1 MLFKPIN
8 MKTFLTKISFMVLT
22 KPLTIF
28 IPLRFSSKGPG
39 PIKEGS
45 KLLGKGSTPKP
56 LPPSPLKTPGSIVDK
71 SKNYPKPIAPKYY
84 YNHNT
89 YVVGHK
95 PVLDNPY
102 VAFALTEKQKEHDA
116 LIKTQQGNAMILDH
130 IKKSSSYS
138 TSAQTSSGTSTHSSS
153 HQNTTTTTT
162 SHADPKGIVFCD
174 KPPIPTPPTLP
185 LKPLVKAQP
194 AVPITENALQNAAK
208 TLKPPK
214 PLIPENTLIP
224 DVSNEKPETVSK
236 IALESAKKLSRED
249 LVKEMLSRG
258 LFTKDNTIPIEVI
271 TDAGEKVIIGKGTD
285 YKLTGIGYAYVKK
298 ISKPLYIK
306 NTDDVKEETFDF
318 YIGVAKHKE
327 NLFLNSGDQT
337 HMFVVYKRNDKTW
350 FSPGYLTSKP
360 TDVHLGDMQFK
371 LYQDINYGGNIPNN
385 KLKNK
390 PQFFTYYDNAKNISK
405 DQIIL
410 LKGGHDYIEYL
421 GKTAIMTTL
430 CQKIMKKDYV
440 NYNPEGITI
449 EQCIAACMDYDTVVK
464 KKLSHPPIYA
474 DILNSAQMAAKEAIK
489 KKAIKPLTD
498 ETIPE

>member
-84 YNHNT
+84 YNHKT

-236 IALESAKKLSRED
+236 IVSGLAITLSQQEVR
-249 LVKEMLSRG
+249 KEMLDRK
-258 LFTKDNTIPIEVI
+258 LMTKDDAMPIEVM
-271 TDAGEKVIIGKGTD
+271 TETGEIIVMGHTGQGTA
-285 YKLTGIGYAYVKK
+285 YKLTGFGYGHFMKANV
-298 ISKPLYIK
+298 PLYMENIF
-306 NTDDVKEETFDF
+306 NFKEKFDF
-318 YIGVAKHKE
+318 YVAVIKQKEDIFQSAAEDKHMLAVFRE
-327 NLFLNSGDQT
+327 SDQ
-337 HMFVVYKRNDKTW
+337 TW
-350 FSPGYLTSKP
+350 FSPGYLTSQP
-360 TDVHLGDMQFK
+360 TLITNNEG
-371 LYQDINYGGNIPNN
+371 NY
-385 KLKNK
+385 
-390 PQFFTYYDNAKNISK
+390 
-405 DQIIL
+405 
-410 LKGGHDYIEYL
+410 
-421 GKTAIMTTL
+421 
-430 CQKIMKKDYV
+430 
-440 NYNPEGITI
+440 
-449 EQCIAACMDYDTVVK
+449 
-464 KKLSHPPIYA
+464 
-474 DILNSAQMAAKEAIK
+474 
-489 KKAIKPLTD
+489 
-498 ETIPE
+498 